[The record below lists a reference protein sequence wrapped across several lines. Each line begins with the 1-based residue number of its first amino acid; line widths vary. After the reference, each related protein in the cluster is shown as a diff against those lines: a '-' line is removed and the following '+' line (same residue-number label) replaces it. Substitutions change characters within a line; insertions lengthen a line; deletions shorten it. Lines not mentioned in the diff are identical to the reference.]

1 MAIAE
6 KCVYTHLKM
15 HLSLAD
21 RRQKSSKRRSS
32 SNETKIVGKAMQKTR
47 SFRGVIRI
55 LRWLATLPHAPVQFS
70 VLVLPGIDPQKEIV
84 PIIYSKIPQMS
95 VPYLHATCNISN
107 YT

>member
-21 RRQKSSKRRSS
+21 RRQKSSSKRRSS

-84 PIIYSKIPQMS
+84 SIICLKIPQMCALLAC
-95 VPYLHATCNISN
+95 YL
-107 YT
+107 

>member
-21 RRQKSSKRRSS
+21 RRQKSSSKRRSS

-55 LRWLATLPHAPVQFS
+55 LRWPATLPPHAPVQFS
-70 VLVLPGIDPQKEIV
+70 VSTCFGIDPQKEIV
-84 PIIYSKIPQMS
+84 SIICLKIPQMCALLAC
-95 VPYLHATCNISN
+95 YL
-107 YT
+107 

>member
-1 MAIAE
+1 MAVAE

-21 RRQKSSKRRSS
+21 RRQKSSSKRRSS

-55 LRWLATLPHAPVQFS
+55 FRWPATLPTAYTGSIFRTCF
-70 VLVLPGIDPQKEIV
+70 GIDPQKEIV
-84 PIIYSKIPQMS
+84 SIICLEIPQMCALLAC
-95 VPYLHATCNISN
+95 YL
-107 YT
+107 